1 MVAQYYIFTEILLT
15 LWTDMINRMNLKGI
29 IWSKK
34 EVSFNGCLL
43 NGAAY
48 LTLKLELV
56 VWPETLPALEV
67 EERHSKLKTSLSYR
81 ADSSQP

>member
-1 MVAQYYIFTEILLT
+1 
-15 LWTDMINRMNLKGI
+15 MINRMNLKGI

-34 EVSFNGCLL
+34 EVNFNGCLL

-56 VWPETLPALEV
+56 LRPEILPALEP
-67 EERHSKLKTSLSYR
+67 EERRSKLKTSPSYR